1 MIIQPAFHQ
10 ARGRARRG
18 ARAAAGCGALAL
30 ALLAAPGWEGGAPRL
45 GPAPAAAQPA
55 GGVGLTPLVQTVKR
69 AIVLLRTRT
78 AEDGVVVIDR
88 RKLAFSKA
96 VLELSLVS
104 SLQAEGGFAFSV
116 VEAGADVTR
125 ENTQTLSVTLTPPRT
140 GGVTP
145 ESVED
150 DARALA
156 DMIQAAAQELG
167 EALKGDPPLGVSEL
181 SATLRFQVVSALGGK
196 VGFKILGHGVSVGAR
211 GQEADVQKLTVT
223 LSES

>member
-1 MIIQPAFHQ
+1 MQRCAV
-10 ARGRARRG
+10 
-18 ARAAAGCGALAL
+18 ALCVLSSAVFSQGVAL
-30 ALLAAPGWEGGAPRL
+30 QMSPDPLPVGG
-45 GPAPAAAQPA
+45 
-55 GGVGLTPLVQTVKR
+55 
-69 AIVLLRTRT
+69 
-78 AEDGVVVIDR
+78 
-88 RKLAFSKA
+88 
-96 VLELSLVS
+96 
-104 SLQAEGGFAFSV
+104 
-116 VEAGADVTR
+116 
-125 ENTQTLSVTLTPPRT
+125 TLSVTLTPPRT

>member
-69 AIVLLRTRT
+69 AIVLLRT